1 MQTSMGSVTGRIWG
15 SNSLMAMH
23 GFGSS
28 LRQSYFCQQCH
39 ISTRKDIRHGSNW
52 RQLTM
57 ILKPRISVVS
67 WVEWQ
72 PFRFHV
78 PVPEMALWVMVRRK
92 LWAVAQQSKRNSQA
106 ILKNSALIELCLM
119 SAFTELCHPRMSFL
133 AWPLI
138 HCQQHYQVAVF
149 RVHAEGKKSGHGRCP
164 RIKFPFLKHQDRIAD
179 QTIDWDWFAV
189 VWSCASL
196 CCCVITSVLHYAKWH
211 SYHIIPTAATS
222 WLKETTHLVRKE
234 GWTALRAGPQGLKL
248 DYYFDLVN
256 YVSLQ
261 LSLGH
266 ASGTL
271 LHRVWCMQPAAKQ
284 FDLAAKQAA
293 ARLFV
298 LASKQAA
305 ARLPDLASKQA
316 SCCKA
321 VWPCCKASKLL
332 QSSLVLLQSKQAA
345 TKQFDLAAKQAS
357 CYKAVWSCCKAT
369 WSFCKACCRK
379 FSQILIATKPAVFTK
394 KKQLMRFQVKQKQQ
408 LKYNS
413 INLMNSII

>member
-57 ILKPRISVVS
+57 ILKPRRSVVS

-92 LWAVAQQSKRNSQA
+92 LWAVAQQSKSNSQA

-149 RVHAEGKKSGHGRCP
+149 RVHAEGKKIWTWQVSSDQVSILEAPGQNCWPNNRLRLICCSVILCFTVLLCHHTCSSLCKMTFISYHSNCSHKLAQRKNALYAQRELDRTESWATRP
-164 RIKFPFLKHQDRIAD
+164 EAWLLLIWLIMFPFNCLLAMQVALFCTECDACNLL
-179 QTIDWDWFAV
+179 Q
-189 VWSCASL
+189 SSL
-196 CCCVITSVLHYAKWH
+196 VLLQSK
-211 SYHIIPTAATS
+211 
-222 WLKETTHLVRKE
+222 LL
-234 GWTALRAGPQGLKL
+234 QGCLFLLQSKL
-248 DYYFDLVN
+248 
-256 YVSLQ
+256 LQ
-261 LSLGH
+261 GCLI
-266 ASGTL
+266 L
-271 LHRVWCMQPAAKQ
+271 LQSKQAAAKQ
-284 FDLAAKQAA
+284 FDLAAKQ
-293 ARLFV
+293 V
-298 LASKQAA
+298 
-305 ARLPDLASKQA
+305 

-321 VWPCCKASKLL
+321 VWSCCKASKLP
-332 QSSLVLLQSKQAA
+332 QSSLILLQSKQAA
-345 TKQFDLAAKQAS
+345 TKQFDLAAKQPDLSARHAAGNS
-357 CYKAVWSCCKAT
+357 V
-369 WSFCKACCRK
+369 
-379 FSQILIATKPAVFTK
+379 
-394 KKQLMRFQVKQKQQ
+394 RF
-408 LKYNS
+408 
-413 INLMNSII
+413 